1 MNADDYEVPTRPV
14 LPDDPGEATVHGW
27 SGAPVAGDRVDVH
40 MGPIIAGDPDGA
52 RVEVTGDGLHA
63 YDATGVETAHIQGE
77 GGEFVGGEFRT
88 SDTLP
93 GSVRIADDAFN
104 YSGRTLP
111 GIEIIPEDTQS
122 TVLPAGIGPWG
133 AGAALAGGE
142 DSSGRSAKLHA
153 IPTQAGIT
161 STSPKGDAQMYASSS
176 GASMRATRSS
186 DGDSGNVSVGYT
198 GANLTATD
206 GESGE
211 YGRILASPR
220 ELRMSLLDGSGNA
233 TGGVR
238 VIAGTTSVSSTA
250 PDGRE
255 AEVAVGL
262 RTGAR
267 VGYTSADG
275 VTRSL
280 SVDSHGV
287 WVKTN
292 KGGSSMNYNLEET
305 AQDSGWQAF
314 SPVAGMDSY
323 ALAWRNKGGVIYM
336 RGTVTAT
343 WQAGWNT
350 VATNLPAEMRP
361 AIRVVR
367 QAPSTSEQGLYFR
380 MGNDGVLEFNK
391 PTAGTRTGDL
401 SAIFYPA
408 D

>member
-1 MNADDYEVPTRPV
+1 GEQPATDTIAGAGTSVRVWRAPV
-14 LPDDPGEATVHGW
+14 DGVARFSVVIDGAATVT
-27 SGAPVAGDRVDVH
+27 AATVAGRTGRVVLTVPGDILAENI
-40 MGPIIAGDPDGA
+40 MASGGLIAGDPDGA
-52 RVEVTGDGLHA
+52 RVVINADGVVA
-63 YDATGVETAHIQGE
+63 FDGSGTETAQITGE

-88 SDTLP
+88 SDGLP
-93 GSVRIADDAFN
+93 GRVRIADDAFT
-104 YSGRTLP
+104 YSGLALP
-111 GIEIIPEDTQS
+111 GIEIIPEDTRY
-122 TVLPAGIGPWG
+122 TVRPAGIGPWG

-161 STSPKGDAQMYASSS
+161 STSPKGDAKIYASSS

-186 DGDSGNVSVGYT
+186 DGDSGHVSVDYT

-238 VIAGTTSVSSTA
+238 VIAGTASVSSAA

-280 SVDSHGV
+280 SVDSRGV

-343 WQAGWNT
+343 WSAGWNT
-350 VATNLPAEMRP
+350 VATGLPAEMRP

-367 QAPSTSEQGLYFR
+367 QAPSTSEQGLYF
-380 MGNDGVLEFNK
+380 
-391 PTAGTRTGDL
+391 
-401 SAIFYPA
+401 
-408 D
+408 